1 MPVYQLDPDPS
12 RRSDFDNLMRLLSAS
27 PERKLPDVALTFLGV
42 VRDLVNQ
49 GRDTEWDDAPA
60 VDDMIE
66 KSCFDFNRAFDKR
79 IDLKVY
85 CRENGWGYESFR
97 KRFKQAIGESPGS
110 YIVRRR
116 LDEACRLL
124 RATHMRIAEISTEL
138 GYKSQ
143 YEFSNQ
149 FKRQFGVFPT
159 RFRDGTEGRPA
170 VGRFEVDGELMTL
183 WLGDVRIGDGLI
195 ADKLVLDM
203 GSLTAELSDA
213 EHGKALS
220 CTLQI
225 GAANSDLKAYD
236 ELYGDR
242 FKAAPYD
249 PWSYDPQR
257 YPPE

>member
-1 MPVYQLDPDPS
+1 MARFAIPLVMVLTCTTALAGPVLFTCERPAWGDKQGCGESNAYETYTFYTYAEAILEDQAADKAA
-12 RRSDFDNLMRLLSAS
+12 RRYLRPVQVFM
-27 PERKLPDVALTFLGV
+27 KV
-42 VRDLVNQ
+42 
-49 GRDTEWDDAPA
+49 
-60 VDDMIE
+60 
-66 KSCFDFNRAFDKR
+66 KSC
-79 IDLKVY
+79 
-85 CRENGWGYESFR
+85 
-97 KRFKQAIGESPGS
+97 
-110 YIVRRR
+110 
-116 LDEACRLL
+116 
-124 RATHMRIAEISTEL
+124 
-138 GYKSQ
+138 
-143 YEFSNQ
+143 
-149 FKRQFGVFPT
+149 
-159 RFRDGTEGRPA
+159 DGTEGRPA